1 MTVVLFILM
10 VGYYMLKMNF
20 DDLLGIVSGA
30 FGNPAILGY
39 ANQLAPT
46 GRASIVFGMVV
57 PGVGVVLKVIIA
69 QVIVAL
75 AAGGVPPG

>member
-1 MTVVLFILM
+1 VVA
-10 VGYYMLKMNF
+10 
-20 DDLLGIVSGA
+20 GA

-57 PGVGVVLKVIIA
+57 PVVGVVLKVIIA
-69 QVIVAL
+69 QVIVSL
-75 AAGGVPPG
+75 ASGATPVG